1 MPLRWIYLTATVLD
15 DAGHLHSTDGY
26 VADACPGLAVT
37 RTLEGDTVPPGWSV
51 THRDS
56 GCRLSHETVA
66 ETREAAQAMAL
77 ALAERA
83 RWGVAADALRGSP
96 TLAEAVAAVVGLERA
111 GVR

>member
-56 GCRLSHETVA
+56 GCRVA
-66 ETREAAQAMAL
+66 QAATRDAAQDVAL
-77 ALAERA
+77 RLAALTD
-83 RWGVAADALRGSP
+83 WSVAADRLRASP
-96 TLAEAVAAVVGLERA
+96 VLRDAVRGVGTVEVT
-111 GVR
+111 G